1 MNKNNIDQALSA
13 LGDALKSQEP
23 DLNPLQLIAKFPD
36 RSLNGNLI
44 NGGKILNFESSGI
57 KDSASSTKITI
68 DNDKVTI
75 DTLATNIIP
84 NSLGI
89 LGDLNVD
96 GTLRVD
102 TIEVENLKTNLD
114 IDQSKAIKYS
124 GDINGK
130 GFLWAGKDYTKQFVY
145 QTDKIFSSE
154 TINIAKD
161 KNISIND
168 VKVIDAESLG
178 ASVVR
183 SNLRQVGTLQGLIV
197 DGTMNINNYM
207 IFDAGSDRL
216 GIGTDEPNAALSV
229 AEDGVEVIVGTAD
242 STRGM
247 IGTFASHQLDIVTDN
262 FSRINIGTNG
272 DILLGNR
279 KSAPIQASVH
289 GKLAVRVNMPD
300 PEVDLHVN
308 GAVKFNNKLQTHG
321 TSYPTVG
328 DFNKGDIVWN
338 SEPQLKSYVGW
349 VCTKAGNPGVW
360 EPFGK
365 IGNE

>member
-23 DLNPLQLIAKFPD
+23 QFNALELIAKFPD

-44 NGGKILNFESSGI
+44 NGGKIVNFESSGI
-57 KDSASSTKITI
+57 KDSASATKIVV
-68 DNDKVTI
+68 DNDKVSI
-75 DTLATNIIP
+75 ETLSVKTIP
-84 NSLGI
+84 NSLSI
-89 LGDLNVD
+89 TGDMNVS
-96 GTLRVD
+96 GTIRVE
-102 TIEVENLKTNLD
+102 TLEVENLKADLD
-114 IDQSKAIKYS
+114 IDQNKAIKYS

-130 GFLWAGKDYTKQFVY
+130 GFLWTGKDYTKQFVF
-145 QTDKIFSSE
+145 QSDKIFSSE
-154 TINIAKD
+154 TINLAKD

-178 ASVVR
+178 ASVIK
-183 SNLRQVGTLQGLIV
+183 SNLRQVGTLNGLIV
-197 DGTMNINNYM
+197 DGAFSVNNYM
-207 IFDAGSDRL
+207 IYDANSDRL
-216 GIGTDEPNAALSV
+216 GIGTDEPNAALSI
-229 AEDGVEVIVGTAD
+229 AEDGVEVIVGTQDA
-242 STRGM
+242 TKGV
-247 IGTFASHQLDIVTDN
+247 IGTFASHELDIVTDN

-279 KSAPIQASVH
+279 KSAPIKVSMH

-308 GAVKFNNKLQTHG
+308 GSIKFNNKLQTHG
-321 TSYPTVG
+321 VDKPSVG
-328 DFNKGDIVWN
+328 EFNKGDIVWN
-338 SEPQLKSYVGW
+338 AEPMLKSYVGW
-349 VCTKAGNPGVW
+349 ICTKSGNPGTW

>member
-13 LGDALKSQEP
+13 LGDALKSQES

-75 DTLATNIIP
+75 DTLATNTIP
-84 NSLGI
+84 NSLDI
-89 LGDLNVD
+89 LGNLNVD
-96 GTLRVD
+96 GTLCVH

-207 IFDAGSDRL
+207 IFDANSDRL
-216 GIGTDEPNAALSV
+216 GIGTDQPNGTLSV
-229 AEDGVEVIVGTAD
+229 AQDGVEVFMGTED
-242 STRGM
+242 FSKGY
-247 IGTFASHQLDIVTDN
+247 IGTFASHNLNIKTDN
-262 FSRINIGTNG
+262 TTRISIEAGGNIRITK
-272 DILLGNR
+272 DTFV
-279 KSAPIQASVH
+279 A
-289 GKLAVRVNMPD
+289 GKLAVGVQTPD
-300 PEVDLHVN
+300 PAVDLHVN
-308 GAVKFNNKLQTHG
+308 GAIKFNNKVHLSG
-321 TSYPTVG
+321 IESPKGGSY
-328 DFNKGDIVWN
+328 NEGDIVWN
-338 SEPQLKSYVGW
+338 SAPRQQSHVGW
-349 VCTKAGNPGVW
+349 VCIKAGNPGIW
-360 EPFGK
+360 APFGEIK
-365 IGNE
+365 